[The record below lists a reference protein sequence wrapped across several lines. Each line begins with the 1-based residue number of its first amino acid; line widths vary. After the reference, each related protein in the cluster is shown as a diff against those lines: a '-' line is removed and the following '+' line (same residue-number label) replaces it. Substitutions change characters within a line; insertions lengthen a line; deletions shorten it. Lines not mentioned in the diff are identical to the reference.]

1 MAWERTSV
9 GLDVHA
15 RSVVAG
21 VLDVVTGE
29 LWSRR
34 LPAATEAV
42 VAWTRSLPGPV
53 AVAYEAGPTGFGL
66 ARALE
71 QLGVRCVV
79 VAPSKLERPAGDR
92 VKTDRRDAERLA
104 RLLHIGELPAVR
116 VPTVAEEAARDL
128 VRAREDARADLMR
141 ARHRLSKLLL
151 GQGLVLDGAAW
162 TQAHGRWLASV
173 AAALTQPGLRVAV
186 DEAQGAVLA
195 VQARRDRL
203 DAAIAELA
211 ATPPWAPGVARLG
224 CLGGGRGADRVR
236 VGGRGRRLASLHRS
250 HDRGLAGLGSKRA
263 VQRRPAHP
271 GLDHQDRQPPCSPV
285 AGRGGLAPPQTLS
298 AQQELQARHAGQ
310 PAAVRE
316 HADRGNHRLHQRWCR
331 LDARAKRSTSAWSRS
346 PASWLDG
353 VGAWPSWTPDPAA
366 RAGRWARPASA
377 RATRDTPMSSQPT
390 NGSVTL
396 DLLDQRTAP
405 THPGHAVTNPRISV

>member
-1 MAWERTSV
+1 MVLERTSV

-15 RSVVAG
+15 RSIVAG
-21 VLDVVTGE
+21 VLDVETGE
-29 LWSRR
+29 LWSVR
-34 LPAATEAV
+34 LPAATKAV
-42 VAWTRSLPGPV
+42 LGWVGSLPGPV

-66 ARALE
+66 ARGLQ

-79 VAPSKLERPAGDR
+79 VAPSKLERPPGDR

-151 GQGLVLDGAAW
+151 RQGLVWSGAAW

-173 AAALTQPGLRVAV
+173 ERELDQPGLRVAV
-186 DEAQGAVLA
+186 DEAHGAVLA

-211 ATPPWAPGVARLG
+211 ATPPWAPVVARLG
-224 CLGGGRGADRVR
+224 CLRGVGVLTAFGLAVEIGDWHRFTGATIGAWLGLVPSEQSSGGRRAQGSITKTGNSHA
-236 VGGRGRRLASLHRS
+236 RRLLVEAAWHHRKPYRPS
-250 HDRGLAGLGSKRA
+250 RA
-263 VQRRPAHP
+263 
-271 GLDHQDRQPPCSPV
+271 
-285 AGRGGLAPPQTLS
+285 
-298 AQQELQARHAGQ
+298 LQARHAGQ

-316 HADRGNHRLHQRWCR
+316 RADRGNRRLHQRWCR
-331 LDARAKRSTSAWSRS
+331 LDARAKRST
-346 PASWLDG
+346 
-353 VGAWPSWTPDPAA
+353 
-366 RAGRWARPASA
+366 
-377 RATRDTPMSSQPT
+377 
-390 NGSVTL
+390 
-396 DLLDQRTAP
+396 
-405 THPGHAVTNPRISV
+405 ISVVAVARELAGWCWSLAVLEA